1 MTTKRTPVRH
11 RERLAYP
18 PPWEA
23 GPISRERWQKHRE
36 RLMAE
41 CAVGRRPE
49 EWWLYEQGCEQPENQ
64 TQVLYT
70 MGELRAEELAKL
82 MVWWRDAYVDA
93 SETVTVGSFGTVRR
107 TPEQRQAHLDFH
119 EVPREL
125 VAQWDA
131 ERAKGAA

>member
-1 MTTKRTPVRH
+1 
-11 RERLAYP
+11 
-18 PPWEA
+18 
-23 GPISRERWQKHRE
+23 
-36 RLMAE
+36 MAE

-82 MVWWRDAYVDA
+82 MVWWRDAYVDVN
-93 SETVTVGSFGTVRR
+93 ETVTVGSFGTVRR

-119 EVPREL
+119 EVPHEL
-125 VAQWDA
+125 VEQWDA